1 MEKKI
6 AGVISV
12 LLHPMLMPT
21 YVLLLFL
28 NINYFVSY
36 NYTFEVKGYLVAFVF
51 IMTFILPGLLIFLLK
66 KLKAIQSLQMN
77 SKQER
82 MLPLALMAVV
92 YYITYYSLNN
102 TGILQFFNLFL
113 LGTTVVTLFT
123 MVVNMFTKIS
133 LHMISMGGLAGTLL
147 GLLLTCSLNLHWIFY
162 LLILLSGVVGYA
174 RLTITNH
181 TLRQIYN
188 GFMMGFVV
196 MLALFVL

>member
-21 YVLLLFL
+21 YALLLFL

-92 YYITYYSLNN
+92 YYITYLSLHN
-102 TGILQFFNLFL
+102 TGILQVFNLFL

-147 GLLLTCSLNLHWIFY
+147 GLLLTCPLNQQWIFY
-162 LLILLSGVVGYA
+162 LLILLSGEVGYA
-174 RLTITNH
+174 RLAITNH
-181 TLRQIYN
+181 SLRQVYN

>member
-133 LHMISMGGLAGTLL
+133 LHMISMGGMAGTLL
-147 GLLLTCSLNLHWIFY
+147 GLLLTYPLNLQWIFY
-162 LLILLSGVVGYA
+162 LLYYRHGMRA
-174 RLTITNH
+174 
-181 TLRQIYN
+181 N
-188 GFMMGFVV
+188 G
-196 MLALFVL
+196 L

>member
-181 TLRQIYN
+181 TLRQVYN